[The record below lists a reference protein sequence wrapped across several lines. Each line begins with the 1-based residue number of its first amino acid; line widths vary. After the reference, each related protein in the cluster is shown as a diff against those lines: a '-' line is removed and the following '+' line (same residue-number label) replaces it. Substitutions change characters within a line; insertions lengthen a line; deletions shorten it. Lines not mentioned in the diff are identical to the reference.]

1 MPLGVLT
8 PPSVPVCGRGS
19 DLEKKKIHLIE
30 IYWGEP
36 VSLISPD
43 GEEQRFSTF
52 ETARYWLRRKW
63 PISDDASQHTLTQV
77 EAAMDCLIPAS
88 VARKSFVEAALK
100 AGFLAAGVPGE
111 SGARAA

>member
-1 MPLGVLT
+1 
-8 PPSVPVCGRGS
+8 
-19 DLEKKKIHLIE
+19 LIE

-63 PISDDASQHTLTQV
+63 PVSDDARQRTLTQV
-77 EAAMDCLIPAS
+77 EAAMDCLIPAP
-88 VARKSFVEAALK
+88 VARKSFVEAALG
-100 AGFLAAGVPGE
+100 AGFVAADTPDETGV
-111 SGARAA
+111 GAA

>member
-1 MPLGVLT
+1 M
-8 PPSVPVCGRGS
+8 
-19 DLEKKKIHLIE
+19 IE

-63 PISDDASQHTLTQV
+63 PGSDVASRHTLTQV

-88 VARKSFVEAALK
+88 VARKSFVDAALD
-100 AGFLAAGVPGE
+100 AGFVAADLSDENGSLAA
-111 SGARAA
+111 

>member
-1 MPLGVLT
+1 M
-8 PPSVPVCGRGS
+8 
-19 DLEKKKIHLIE
+19 IE

-63 PISDDASQHTLTQV
+63 PVSDDASQHTLAQV

-88 VARKSFVEAALK
+88 VARKSFVDAALD
-100 AGFLAAGVPGE
+100 AGFVAADISGENRSLAA
-111 SGARAA
+111 